1 MQNKTIT
8 RVMGGFGAAALIALG
23 MAVSLP
29 HVRAQQDPNQGPPP
43 AGRMGG
49 RGMGRGGPGGPM
61 GPPGMM
67 AGIDPRDLTDAQR
80 EQIKAIRDRHADEMK
95 PVMDRVQKAR
105 QALANAVVTGNGDIR
120 GFAQEVGAAEGE
132 AAYLNAQIETEVMA
146 LLTPEQKQKIQDR
159 QKQMEA
165 RRAEMAQRRQ
175 SRGAGNAK

>member
-8 RVMGGFGAAALIALG
+8 RVMGGFGTAALIALG

-29 HVRAQQDPNQGPPP
+29 HMRAQQDPNQGPPP
-43 AGRMGG
+43 AGRTGG

-61 GPPGMM
+61 GPQGMM

-80 EQIKAIRDRHADEMK
+80 EQIKAIRDRHADEMR
-95 PVMDRVQKAR
+95 PVMDRVQTAR

-146 LLTPEQKQKIQDR
+146 VLTPEQKQKIQER